1 MASVALEEQQEKLRR
16 LVDDWRLQSNVLLN
30 NLAKDPYRSSST
42 FDACSSNYDPIRV
55 FAEPLEHSSLSTLLE
70 SDNVAVSKFVA
81 VLSYDCSEISRL
93 SQYARKNIY
102 RQLSLFGHGSNPQ
115 EMLLEGEPQKAFGHA
130 LPLFMELSDITCRM
144 SAVVCNLL
152 QQLDFIYSLQDKN
165 GTPCKSFKNIT
176 LVTAFTSLGDGLAM
190 FLILDEVLANN
201 DNIKNYL
208 SLFTSMLNKVK
219 LEVDNLG
226 IAVGDLDCLDQ
237 VVNHLGRLLEFG
249 LFKRLLREESAWI
262 EILQKVNQ
270 NRKFLDAC
278 TSCLHDGLLAIIP
291 RLDTWKESLLDRKEI
306 LQYVALLLFG
316 TYASAQMPEKR
327 LGKVIKEMLQVVPV
341 IYCEGGF
348 RVILLDLLRS
358 QFIPPLSAWPTLRDA
373 TTESATVK
381 NKYLIHLNEMYSR
394 DWQAMK
400 NALAGWVA
408 SFQST
413 IYQMVEL
420 SKVEACLTLHFKQ
433 IIQGILLANRM
444 QMMVTAM
451 LDLHMLLQ
459 VPIRRERLMS
469 LCHIVVLIKVVE
481 NTFRKKELDIIQSL
495 PHMIN
500 LIQEEIEQLLLLVK
514 ESLLSEISRGSQAGK
529 IKILSSLTRGRDT
542 DTRLT
547 DALSLVLISLRMLE
561 GGGSCKRLCILSTA
575 LDVLQSIGYL
585 KIDYSRIKKLI
596 SKVELVAKFQRILE
610 EVTECSFLYWREE
623 MIGTWFSMVYMDVNK
638 LSWLQYL
645 LDAFF
650 DGLRLLK
657 HAHVGKSV
665 IHSLEEKIES
675 AVENDIIA
683 PLCKDIETDLRLHV
697 YSTHLKES
705 VPVNPRKTG
714 VRNLSCYIQLKPL
727 RLPMKFI
734 HIKLH
739 VESYLN
745 SAFHKYTAISP
756 NDWKTYLDMRQLA
769 GLKYGLVLDEIHLQE
784 HSLETDLDV
793 ACIMQNLEKFAAT
806 YLYNMSNQVFIRKA
820 SSSHGRKASSG
831 FGADNVVSS
840 IATHGFGMISA
851 ALNSVLNF
859 VTQKIVAFAELLQ
872 ENFVNSLSRKDL
884 NFLKISKETTDG
896 YPSVQGER
904 YGVAMKL
911 PFVDEEL
918 RLLEQIRCTITDIGN
933 VLGLVRVLQAGC
945 SRYAYNKSR
954 FIYKPTSIKSYE
966 EHFQKLGS
974 IDGMVTAAKIM
985 DTAIDITHQGEAHVK
1000 FFSSLLTTVS
1010 KGLQSS
1016 EKMPLR
1022 DFYLIVPALV
1032 IYSLD
1037 FKINGK
1043 DNIMM
1048 RGLDIVN
1055 QIIMDDGFMMGV
1067 AFVLKV
1073 TEQEKAL
1080 DGLRWFANMSEH
1092 LDQQLLSLEESKDT
1106 EQNRGNSG
1114 VARLKIWGKTGSPI
1128 SAETKKVIDK
1138 VKNYQNELELVHYS
1152 LDIARTII
1160 TSN

>member
-1 MASVALEEQQEKLRR
+1 ARR
-16 LVDDWRLQSNVLLN
+16 
-30 NLAKDPYRSSST
+30 
-42 FDACSSNYDPIRV
+42 
-55 FAEPLEHSSLSTLLE
+55 
-70 SDNVAVSKFVA
+70 
-81 VLSYDCSEISRL
+81 
-93 SQYARKNIY
+93 NIY

-130 LPLFMELSDITCRM
+130 LPLFMELSDITRRM
-144 SAVVCNLL
+144 SAVMCNLL

-201 DNIKNYL
+201 DHIKNYL

-237 VVNHLGRLLEFG
+237 VLSHLGRLLEFG
-249 LFKRLLREESAWI
+249 LFKRLLREESSWI

-278 TSCLHDGLLAIIP
+278 TSCVHDGLLAIIP

-306 LQYVALLLFG
+306 LHYVALLLFG
-316 TYASAQMPEKR
+316 TYATAQMPEKR

-348 RVILLDLLRS
+348 RFILLDLLRS
-358 QFIPPLSAWPTLRDA
+358 QFIPPLSAWPILRDA

-394 DWQAMK
+394 DWQKMK
-400 NALAGWVA
+400 NALACWVA

-444 QMMVTAM
+444 QMMVTSM

-481 NTFRKKELDIIQSL
+481 STFRKKELDIIQTL

-514 ESLLSEISRGSQAGK
+514 EKLLSEISRGSQVGK

-542 DTRLT
+542 DSRLT

-561 GGGSCKRLCILSTA
+561 GGGSGKRLCILSTA
-575 LDVLQSIGYL
+575 LDVLQSIVLGYL
-585 KIDYSRIKKLI
+585 DIDYSRIKKLI
-596 SKVELVAKFQRILE
+596 FKVELVAKFQRILE
-610 EVTECSFLYWREE
+610 DVTECSFLYWREE
-623 MIGTWFSMVYMDVNK
+623 LIGTWFSMVYMDVNK

-645 LDAFF
+645 LDAFC

-657 HAHVGKSV
+657 HGHVGKSV

-675 AVENDIIA
+675 AVKNDIIA

-697 YSTHLKES
+697 HSTHLKES

-727 RLPMKFI
+727 RLPMKSI

-745 SAFHKYTAISP
+745 SAFHKYTAMSP
-756 NDWKTYLDMRQLA
+756 NDWKIYLDMRQLA
-769 GLKYGLVLDEIHLQE
+769 GLKYGLVLNEIHLPE
-784 HSLETDLDV
+784 HSLETDFDV
-793 ACIMQNLEKFAAT
+793 ACIMQNLEEFAAT
-806 YLYNMSNQVFIRKA
+806 YSYNMSNQVFIRKA
-820 SSSHGRKASSG
+820 SSNHGPKASSV

-840 IATHGFGMISA
+840 ITTHGFGMISA

-859 VTQKIVAFAELLQ
+859 VTQKIIALPEFLQ
-872 ENFVNSLSRKDL
+872 ENFVNSISRKDI
-884 NFLKISKETTDG
+884 NVLKISKKTTNG
-896 YPSVQGER
+896 YPSVQGDR
-904 YGVAMKL
+904 YDVAMKL
-911 PFVDEEL
+911 PFGDDEL
-918 RLLEQIRCTITDIGN
+918 RLLEQIRCTITCIGN

-945 SRYAYNKSR
+945 LRYAYSESR
-954 FIYKPTSIKSYE
+954 FLRKPASITSYNE
-966 EHFQKLGS
+966 EFQKLGS

-985 DTAIDITHQGEAHVK
+985 DTAVEITHQAEAHVK

-1016 EKMPLR
+1016 EKMPLG
-1022 DFYLIVPALV
+1022 DFHLIIPPL
-1032 IYSLD
+1032 ILYSLD

-1043 DNIMM
+1043 DKIM
-1048 RGLDIVN
+1048 RSLYIVN

-1080 DGLRWFANMSEH
+1080 DGLHWFANMSEH
-1092 LDQQLLSLEESKDT
+1092 LHQQLLSLEESNDT
-1106 EQNRGNSG
+1106 EQHTGNSG
-1114 VARLKIWGKTGSPI
+1114 LTQLKIWGKTGSPI
-1128 SAETKKVIDK
+1128 STETKKVIDK
-1138 VKNYQNELELVHYS
+1138 IKNYQNELELVHCS

>member
-16 LVDDWRLQSNVLLN
+16 LVDDWRLQSNVLIN

-42 FDACSSNYDPIRV
+42 FDACSSNYDPVRV

-93 SQYARKNIY
+93 SRYARGNIY

-130 LPLFMELSDITCRM
+130 LPLFMELSDITRRM
-144 SAVVCNLL
+144 SAVMCNLV

-201 DNIKNYL
+201 DHIKNYL

-219 LEVDNLG
+219 LEVDNIG

-237 VVNHLGRLLEFG
+237 VVSHLGRLLEFG
-249 LFKRLLREESAWI
+249 LFKRLLREESSWI

-278 TSCLHDGLLAIIP
+278 TSCVHDGLLAIIP

-306 LQYVALLLFG
+306 LHYVALLLFG
-316 TYASAQMPEKR
+316 TYATAQKPEKR

-348 RVILLDLLRS
+348 RFILLDLLRS
-358 QFIPPLSAWPTLRDA
+358 QFIPPLSAWPILRDA
-373 TTESATVK
+373 TAESATVK

-394 DWQAMK
+394 DWHPMK
-400 NALAGWVA
+400 NALACWVA

-444 QMMVTAM
+444 QMMVTSM

-459 VPIRRERLMS
+459 VPIRRERLIS

-481 NTFRKKELDIIQSL
+481 STFRKKELDIIQTL

-500 LIQEEIEQLLLLVK
+500 LIQEEIEQLLLLAK
-514 ESLLSEISRGSQAGK
+514 EKLLSEISRGSQAGK

-547 DALSLVLISLRMLE
+547 DALSLVLISLHMLE
-561 GGGSCKRLCILSTA
+561 GGGSCKRLCILTTA

-585 KIDYSRIKKLI
+585 DIDYSRIKKLI
-596 SKVELVAKFQRILE
+596 SKVELVAKFQRTSE

-623 MIGTWFSMVYMDVNK
+623 MMGTWFSMVYMDVNK

-645 LDAFF
+645 LDAFC

-657 HAHVGKSV
+657 HGHVGKSV
-665 IHSLEEKIES
+665 IHSLEGKIES
-675 AVENDIIA
+675 AVKNDIIA

-697 YSTHLKES
+697 HSTHLKES

-727 RLPMKFI
+727 RLPMKSI

-745 SAFHKYTAISP
+745 SAFHKYTAMSP
-756 NDWKTYLDMRQLA
+756 NDWKIYLDMRQLA
-769 GLKYGLVLDEIHLQE
+769 GLKYGLVLNEICLPE
-784 HSLETDLDV
+784 RSLETDLDV
-793 ACIMQNLEKFAAT
+793 ACVMQNLEKFAAT
-806 YLYNMSNQVFIRKA
+806 YSYNMSNQVFIRNA
-820 SSSHGRKASSG
+820 SSNHGRKSSSV

-840 IATHGFGMISA
+840 ITTHGFGMISA

-859 VTQKIVAFAELLQ
+859 VTQKIVALPELLQ
-872 ENFVNSLSRKDL
+872 ENFVNSISRKDL
-884 NFLKISKETTDG
+884 NVLKISKETTNG
-896 YPSVQGER
+896 YPSVQGDR
-904 YGVAMKL
+904 YDVAMKL
-911 PFVDEEL
+911 PFGDDEL
-918 RLLEQIRCTITDIGN
+918 RLLEQIHCTITYIGN

-945 SRYAYNKSR
+945 LRYAYSESR
-954 FIYKPTSIKSYE
+954 FLRKPASITSYE
-966 EHFQKLGS
+966 EEFQKLGS

-985 DTAIDITHQGEAHVK
+985 DTAVEITHQAEAHVN

-1016 EKMPLR
+1016 EKMPLG
-1022 DFYLIVPALV
+1022 DFHLIIPPLI

-1043 DNIMM
+1043 DKIM
-1048 RGLDIVN
+1048 RRSLDIVN

-1080 DGLRWFANMSEH
+1080 DGLHWFANMSEH
-1092 LDQQLLSLEESKDT
+1092 LHQQLLSLEDSKDT
-1106 EQNRGNSG
+1106 EQHTGNSG
-1114 VARLKIWGKTGSPI
+1114 LTQLKIWGKTGSPI
-1128 SAETKKVIDK
+1128 STETKKVIDK
-1138 VKNYQNELELVHYS
+1138 IKNYQNELELVHCS
-1152 LDIARTII
+1152 LDIAQTII
-1160 TSN
+1160 TCN